1 MIRTSSSVVPGRATS
16 TKFTGTRYSPMMR
29 RFGIV
34 ASASWVVL
42 TPPSIEFSIAI
53 IAATLRPET
62 TSSSASPTLL
72 TDRHGL
78 PTASGTCASA
88 ASVNVPAGPR

>member
-1 MIRTSSSVVPGRATS
+1 MI
-16 TKFTGTRYSPMMR
+16 
-29 RFGIV
+29 
-34 ASASWVVL
+34 ASASCATL

-53 IAATLRPET
+53 IAATLRPST

-72 TDRHGL
+72 TDRQVL
-78 PTASGTCASA
+78 PAASGTCLSA